1 MSEQSQP
8 MSKALTFAMAA
19 ACGVAVANIYYCQPM
34 LGLMQRDFAG
44 DADIGLVPT
53 ATQLGYAL
61 GLFLL
66 VPLGDIMDRRRLI
79 VGQFVV
85 LALTLVGNA
94 LAPSPAGLL
103 AASFCVGMV
112 STAAQQIVPFSAA
125 LAAPEARGK
134 VIGTVMGGLL
144 CGLLFSRTLA
154 GFVGTHLGWR
164 AMFWLAVQLSL
175 ATAGVMA
182 ARLPSIKSVS
192 ANRLG
197 YGGALRS
204 LLPLWRGEPVLRRAT
219 VLQSLLFA
227 TFTSFWAI
235 LAFHLQEPH
244 FHLGADVAGLF
255 GVVGAVGVF
264 AAPLAGRLAD
274 RRGPGQVILLGVV
287 LCLAS
292 WLIFGL
298 WDTLPGLVLA
308 VVLLDFAIQSV
319 LVSNQHRVYALRPE
333 ARSRLNTI
341 FMTGMFIGGGLG
353 SAGATVV
360 WSHAGWLGVCAYCG
374 LLALGGMVV
383 HLWPGNK
390 AREHKI

>member
-1 MSEQSQP
+1 MG
-8 MSKALTFAMAA
+8 KALTFAMAA

-34 LGLMQRDFAG
+34 LRLMQRDFSGA
-44 DADIGLVPT
+44 ASIGLVPT

-66 VPLGDIMDRRRLI
+66 VPLGDIMERRRLI
-79 VGQFVV
+79 VVQFLV

-94 LAPSPAGLL
+94 LAPTPTGLL
-103 AASFCVGMV
+103 AASFLVGMA
-112 STAAQQIVPFSAA
+112 STVAQQIVPFAAA

-154 GFVGTHLGWR
+154 GFVGTHFGWR
-164 AMFWLAVQLSL
+164 AMFWLAVPLSL
-175 ATAGVMA
+175 AVAGLMA
-182 ARLPSIKSVS
+182 ARLPFSKASS
-192 ANRLG
+192 SNRLG

-204 LLPLWRGEPVLRRAT
+204 LLPLWREEPVLRRAT
-219 VLQSLLFA
+219 LLQSLLFA

-235 LAFHLQEPH
+235 LAFHLQEPQ
-244 FHLGADVAGLF
+244 FRLGADVAGLF

-274 RRGPGQVILLGVV
+274 RRGPALVILLGVC
-287 LCLAS
+287 LCLVS

-298 WDTLPGLVLA
+298 WNRLPGLILA
-308 VVLLDFAIQSV
+308 VVLLDFVIQSV
-319 LVSNQHRVYALRPE
+319 LVSNQHRVYALQPQ

-360 WSHAGWLGVCAYCG
+360 WSHGGWLGVCAYCG
-374 LLALGGMVV
+374 ALALAGLLV
-383 HLWPGNK
+383 HLAPLRK
-390 AREHKI
+390 V

>member
-1 MSEQSQP
+1 
-8 MSKALTFAMAA
+8 
-19 ACGVAVANIYYCQPM
+19 
-34 LGLMQRDFAG
+34 
-44 DADIGLVPT
+44 
-53 ATQLGYAL
+53 
-61 GLFLL
+61 
-66 VPLGDIMDRRRLI
+66 
-79 VGQFVV
+79 
-85 LALTLVGNA
+85 
-94 LAPSPAGLL
+94 
-103 AASFCVGMV
+103 
-112 STAAQQIVPFSAA
+112 
-125 LAAPEARGK
+125 
-134 VIGTVMGGLL
+134 
-144 CGLLFSRTLA
+144 
-154 GFVGTHLGWR
+154 
-164 AMFWLAVQLSL
+164 
-175 ATAGVMA
+175 
-182 ARLPSIKSVS
+182 
-192 ANRLG
+192 
-197 YGGALRS
+197 
-204 LLPLWRGEPVLRRAT
+204 VLRRAT

>member
-8 MSKALTFAMAA
+8 MGKGLTFAMAA

-34 LGLMQRDFAG
+34 LGLMKQDFAG
-44 DADIGLVPT
+44 DGGIGLVPT

-79 VGQFVV
+79 VGQFLV
-85 LALTLVGNA
+85 LAAMLVGNA
-94 LAPSPAGLL
+94 LAPTTAGLL
-103 AASFCVGMV
+103 VASFCVGMGATV
-112 STAAQQIVPFSAA
+112 AQQIVPFAA
-125 LAAPEARGK
+125 GLASPERRGR

-164 AMFWLAVQLSL
+164 AMFWLAVPLSL
-175 ATAGVMA
+175 AMAGVMA
-182 ARLPSIKSVS
+182 AALPSAKSCG
-192 ANRLG
+192 NRLG

-204 LLPLWRGEPVLRRAT
+204 LWPLWRDELVLRRAT
-219 VLQSLLFA
+219 LLQCLLFA

-235 LAFHLQEPH
+235 LAFHLEEPS

-264 AAPLAGRLAD
+264 AAPIAGRLAD
-274 RRGPGQVILLGVV
+274 RRGPGLVIVLGV
-287 LCLAS
+287 CLILFS
-292 WLIFGL
+292 WVMFGA
-298 WDTLPGLVLA
+298 WNALPGLIIA
-308 VVLLDFAIQSV
+308 VILLDFAIQSV
-319 LVSNQHRVYALRPE
+319 LVSNQHQVYALRPE

-341 FMTGMFIGGGLG
+341 FMTGMFVGGGLG
-353 SAGATVV
+353 SGGAVFV
-360 WSHAGWLGVCAYCG
+360 WNHVGWLGVCAYCG
-374 LLALGGMVV
+374 LLALAALVLR
-383 HLWPGNK
+383 LWS
-390 AREHKI
+390 AHKI